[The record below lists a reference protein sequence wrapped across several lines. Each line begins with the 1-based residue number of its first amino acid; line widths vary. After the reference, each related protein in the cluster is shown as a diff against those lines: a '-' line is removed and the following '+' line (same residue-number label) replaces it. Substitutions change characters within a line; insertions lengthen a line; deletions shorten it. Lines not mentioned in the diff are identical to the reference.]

1 MAALS
6 LRLVVWD
13 SKKDT
18 LDHFKGRKRNDQKV
32 VQCGSPFGPQN
43 ELRLFLYD
51 SMVKRDSILNKTIG
65 DTLNI
70 DGQGVYRNTE

>member
-18 LDHFKGRKRNDQKV
+18 SDHFKGRKRNDQKV
-32 VQCGSPFGPQN
+32 VQFGSPFGPQN

-51 SMVKRDSILNKTIG
+51 YSMVK
-65 DTLNI
+65 
-70 DGQGVYRNTE
+70 